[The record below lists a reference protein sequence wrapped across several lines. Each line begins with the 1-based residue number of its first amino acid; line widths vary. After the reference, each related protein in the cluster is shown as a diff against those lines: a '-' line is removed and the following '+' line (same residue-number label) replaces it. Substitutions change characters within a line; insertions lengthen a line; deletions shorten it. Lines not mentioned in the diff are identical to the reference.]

1 MAFDAGT
8 DFDNVAFIFA
18 QNEREFVIKAGNGD
32 WEFLFQEEDDGRIH
46 GKCYRKGSLWRF
58 LWDQAREVIV
68 PIEKVVQQFLQSET
82 SKLLMLLSPLKS
94 N

>member
-32 WEFLFQEEDDGRIH
+32 WEFLFTQEDDGRIH
-46 GKCYRKGSLWRF
+46 GKCCRKGSHWRYV
-58 LWDQAREVIV
+58 WDQAREVIV
-68 PIEKVVQQFLQSET
+68 PILNTARQVIQNDWT
-82 SKLLMLLSPLKS
+82 PKLLQLIGPFKG
-94 N
+94 